1 MTDYEQ
7 LALTGGRNHDRT
19 TNAGMYWH
27 RQRSDIDCYGTS
39 MHAIRYDYSRP
50 DVAPFRTA
58 NIWKNSQATLHSV
71 SSTACPV
78 KLVYLNGRNL
88 KRAEMSDGGL
98 TGVG

>member
-1 MTDYEQ
+1 MTVLRMLECIGTGSVPI
-7 LALTGGRNHDRT
+7 LTAMARLC
-19 TNAGMYWH
+19 M
-27 RQRSDIDCYGTS
+27 RSDMTT
-39 MHAIRYDYSRP
+39 YSRP

-58 NIWKNSQATLHSV
+58 NIWKDSQATLHSV